1 MPKKL
6 LNENQ
11 TCLCMS
17 VPNSDLNLSSGPAKD
32 GDGRDVPFG
41 GKDAEVV
48 EKGCLASDP
57 DQTRLRPNI
66 LLVLLGICSH
76 LARAAQHLL
85 SRLLTGSELSSG
97 ICSVLSGCPPRPL
110 PTSGQGGQATKWRR
124 TSRQWH
130 PKIWTPLEAFL
141 PFCQCRIE
149 QRGVSS
155 KKK

>member
-97 ICSVLSGCPPRPL
+97 ICSVLSGCPPRPF
-110 PTSGQGGQATKWRR
+110 PQVGKVGKPPSGEEHQDNMASQDLDSSG
-124 TSRQWH
+124 SI
-130 PKIWTPLEAFL
+130 PSFL
-141 PFCQCRIE
+141 SVQD
-149 QRGVSS
+149 
-155 KKK
+155 